1 MTVKLFATGVAAV
14 ATIGAA
20 AAGVTSVASGGAAVL
35 QVRPV
40 VLSTPLDP
48 PPPPPA
54 PPGAPAALPSPEQ
67 LANLCNQVTDPGVSY
82 ETKFGL
88 VENGISADEGH
99 VADHDLRKASRNGNF
114 PEQFNVTNIQ
124 PAGPTAVSANVA
136 ITGPKFAGPVNKQL
150 AFINDGGNW
159 IMQHDAA
166 IALVQAASA
175 TN

>member
-1 MTVKLFATGVAAV
+1 MTVNLLATGVAAV

-20 AAGVTSVASGGAAVL
+20 AAGLTSLASGYASAPRVTA
-35 QVRPV
+35 V
-40 VLSTPLDP
+40 VLSAPLDA
-48 PPPPPA
+48 PPPA
-54 PPGAPAALPSPEQ
+54 PGQPPLPSPETLSD
-67 LANLCNQVTDPGVSY
+67 LATRLTDPGVSY

-88 VENGISADEGH
+88 VENGISANEGH
-99 VADHDLRKASRNGNF
+99 VADHDLRKAFRNGNF

-124 PAGPTAVSANVA
+124 PAGPTAVSADVA

-150 AFINDGGNW
+150 AFINNGGNW

-175 TN
+175 TT